1 MSCYFLTRLN
11 TDVTEMTATCHA
23 YTEKTLPEQGL
34 LRNKMQIAYQ
44 NVL

>member
-1 MSCYFLTRLN
+1 MTRLN
-11 TDVTEMTATCHA
+11 TDGNEMAATCRA
-23 YTEKTLPEQGL
+23 YTEKNLPEQGL